1 MAGRG
6 GKPTRGRK
14 FKPQR
19 GGGHS
24 YSQRDFEGG
33 GAPDA
38 DRFVTGRKPPARAAG
53 TGSSGSGSES
63 ESSGS
68 EEEVKHRD
76 SRKQAVGQPAFNGVV
91 W

>member
-38 DRFVTGRKPPARAAG
+38 DRFVTGRKPPARD
-53 TGSSGSGSES
+53 TSDSSGSSED
-63 ESSGS
+63 ESSGP